1 MDVSRRIDE
10 GIMMEGWLYL
20 IRSNPFGFKF
30 SRKLYY
36 VLQHRHFNTFKSI
49 SHSYSKEP
57 IKSAVVDSGIH
68 VMDNGRNCIRGKV
81 FFVFTLYDTSNYDAH
96 VKLGANNPEEAA
108 RWIKSFQ
115 ELSQK
120 VNQNPGNFLDCLRYE
135 QHYSRSSS
143 SGRVCNTNGLD
154 DILSLASIT
163 DPTRTGDIYEPS
175 YWTIFGCHNG
185 LRLFKQTRDQEGHNK
200 QRDGHPALAA
210 ASVMEGTPEVIFQTL
225 MSLGSSRSQ
234 WDFCFQRGRVIE
246 NIDEHTDTI
255 HKQLDGDWLP
265 WTMKRRDL
273 LLQRYWRRE
282 DDGTYII
289 FYHSVLHNECPP
301 QKGVIRA
308 FVECGGYVI
317 SPVNQYKQSVVRH
330 MLAIDWKFWRSYLQ
344 KSSARCL
351 TIRMLGRLAAL
362 RELFKTNLANHLLS
376 EFSSQELKKDS
387 MLQQSETSIG
397 VGTQSKENGEYK
409 EHMEGGLVHASSNLS
424 DLVKMDDQS
433 DEFFDFAEP
442 LFDDESE
449 GCWASD
455 SGPQL
460 YSQDT
465 GNVKSCTPF
474 AKVIAESKHEFVCEL
489 TLDTRSLYASMQR
502 TGCADLV
509 EKLVWDE
516 CVSCNYRITLPEDQT
531 GNLTN
536 SWSASEPSL
545 FQIRG
550 DTFLENRKKIT
561 SESTLLQ
568 TVAVDWLKSDKRE
581 DDLASRPGNIVQKY
595 AADGRP
601 EFFFIVNFQ
610 VPGSPTYN
618 LASYHMT
625 SKPIKDIPLLERFIE
640 GDDAFRNSRFKLIP
654 LVSKGPWILRH
665 TIHRPTLIGHMLKIN
680 YIRGQNYLE
689 MDVDVGS
696 SAVARGLA
704 SKTFSCFT
712 SLIIEIAFV
721 LQANT
726 EEELPEHLFGAFR
739 VNYLD
744 ISKACWANP

>member
-20 IRSNPFGFKF
+20 IRSNFFVFKY

-36 VLQHRHFNTFKSI
+36 VLQHRHFNSFKSI
-49 SHSYSKEP
+49 SHSYNKDP
-57 IKSAVVDSGIH
+57 IRSAVVDSSIH

-81 FFVFTLYDTSNYDAH
+81 FFVFTLYDTSNHDAH
-96 VKLGANNPEEAA
+96 VKLGANSPEEAA

-115 ELSQK
+115 ELSQE
-120 VNQNPGNFLDCLRYE
+120 VNQNSGNFLHCLGSTY
-135 QHYSRSSS
+135 
-143 SGRVCNTNGLD
+143 SGRVCNKIGLD

-163 DPTRTGDIYEPS
+163 DPRTADIYEPS
-175 YWTIFGCHNG
+175 YWMIFGCHNG
-185 LRLFKQTRDQEGHNK
+185 LRLFKQARDQEGLDK
-200 QRDGHPALAA
+200 RDGHPALAA

-234 WDFCFQRGRVIE
+234 WDFCFQKGSVIE
-246 NIDEHTDTI
+246 NIDGHTDII

-265 WTMKRRDL
+265 WSMKRRDL
-273 LLQRYWRRE
+273 LLLRYWRRE
-282 DDGTYII
+282 DNGTYII
-289 FYHSVLHNECPP
+289 LYHSVLHNKCPP
-301 QKGVIRA
+301 QKGFIRA

-387 MLQQSETSIG
+387 MLHQT
-397 VGTQSKENGEYK
+397 YK
-409 EHMEGGLVHASSNLS
+409 EYMEGGLVHISSNPS
-424 DLVKMDDQS
+424 NLVQIDDQS

-449 GCWASD
+449 GCWGAD
-455 SGPQL
+455 NGPQL

-465 GNVKSCTPF
+465 CNVKPCTSF
-474 AKVIAESKHEFVCEL
+474 ANVIAEKKHEFVCEL

-502 TGCADLV
+502 KGCADL

-516 CVSCNYRITLPEDQT
+516 CVSCNYTITLPEDQT
-531 GNLTN
+531 GNLAN

-545 FQIRG
+545 FQLRG
-550 DTFLENRKKIT
+550 ETFLEDRKKIT

-610 VPGSPTYN
+610 VPGSTTYN
-618 LASYHMT
+618 LVSYHMT
-625 SKPIKDIPLLERFIE
+625 STPIKDIPLLERFIE

-654 LVSKGPWILRH
+654 HVSKGPWILRH
-665 TIHRPTLIGHMLKIN
+665 TIHRPTLVGHMLKIN
-680 YIRGQNYLE
+680 YIRGKNYLE

-696 SAVARGLA
+696 SAFARGLA

-726 EEELPEHLFGAFR
+726 GEELPEHLFGAFR
-739 VNYLD
+739 LNYLD

>member
-1 MDVSRRIDE
+1 
-10 GIMMEGWLYL
+10 MMEGWLYL
-20 IRSNPFGFKF
+20 IRSNTFGFKY

-36 VLQHRHFNTFKSI
+36 VLQHRHFNSFKSI
-49 SHSYSKEP
+49 SHSYNKEP
-57 IKSAVVDSGIH
+57 IRSAVVDSSIH

-96 VKLGANNPEEAA
+96 VKLGATNPEEAA

-120 VNQNPGNFLDCLRYE
+120 VNQNPGSFLDCLR
-135 QHYSRSSS
+135 SSY
-143 SGRVCNTNGLD
+143 SGRVCNKNDLD

-163 DPTRTGDIYEPS
+163 DPRTADIYEPS

-185 LRLFKQTRDQEGHNK
+185 LRLFKQARDQEGHDK
-200 QRDGHPALAA
+200 RDGHPALAA

-234 WDFCFQRGRVIE
+234 WDFCFQKGSVIE
-246 NIDEHTDTI
+246 NIDGHTDII

-265 WTMKRRDL
+265 WSMKPRDL

-282 DDGTYII
+282 DNGTYII
-289 FYHSVLHNECPP
+289 LYHSVLHNKCPP
-301 QKGVIRA
+301 QKGFIRA
-308 FVECGGYVI
+308 FVKCGGYVI
-317 SPVNQYKQSVVRH
+317 SPVNQDKQSVVRH

-387 MLQQSETSIG
+387 MLHQSETSIS
-397 VGTQSKENGEYK
+397 VRTQSKENGEYK
-409 EHMEGGLVHASSNLS
+409 ERMEDGLVHVSSNLS
-424 DLVKMDDQS
+424 NLVKMDDQS

-449 GCWASD
+449 GCWAADNGS
-455 SGPQL
+455 QL

-465 GNVKSCTPF
+465 CNVNPCTSF
-474 AKVIAESKHEFVCEL
+474 ANVIAENKHEFVCEL
-489 TLDTRSLYASMQR
+489 TLDTRTLYASMHR
-502 TGCADLV
+502 KGCADL
-509 EKLVWDE
+509 EKLVWDK
-516 CVSCNYRITLPEDQT
+516 CVSCNYTNTLPEDQT
-531 GNLTN
+531 GNLPN

-545 FQIRG
+545 FPIRG
-550 DTFLENRKKIT
+550 KTFLEDRKKIT
-561 SESTLLQ
+561 AESTLLQ

-610 VPGSPTYN
+610 VPGSTTYN

-625 SKPIKDIPLLERFIE
+625 SRPIKDTPLLERFIE

-654 LVSKGPWILRH
+654 HVSKGPWILRH
-665 TIHRPTLIGHMLKIN
+665 TIRRPTLIGHMLKIN
-680 YIRGQNYLE
+680 YIRGKNYLE
-689 MDVDVGS
+689 MDIDVGS
-696 SAVARGLA
+696 SACARGFA

-721 LQANT
+721 IQANT
-726 EEELPEHLFGAFR
+726 GEELPEHLFGAFR
-739 VNYLD
+739 LNYLD
-744 ISKACWANP
+744 VSKACWANP